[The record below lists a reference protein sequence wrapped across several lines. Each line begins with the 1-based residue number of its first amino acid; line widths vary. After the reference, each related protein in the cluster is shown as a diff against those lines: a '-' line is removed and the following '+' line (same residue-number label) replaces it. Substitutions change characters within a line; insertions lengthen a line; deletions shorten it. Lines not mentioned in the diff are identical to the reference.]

1 MITAQIS
8 IVTITYNDIVGL
20 KKTMESIDVNFN
32 FPYFYINHVIVDG
45 DSSDGTS
52 DFIKNIIDTRKI
64 KTILISEPDLGIYDA
79 MNKGVSNSSSD
90 FVLFINSGDLVLP
103 NFFDQLVYH
112 RLLTIL
118 YNPKYAGLA
127 LGCIYNFSGKK
138 YNVKPREINLLS
150 PRMPTLHQ
158 GIIYKRSVLVEIPYT
173 LNFKICGDFENICRI
188 IKKYKFDYIDI
199 NISELIAGGVSTIKP
214 FLLAKE
220 SFYIFKTNTSPNI
233 FNKILY
239 VLRLSLSLIVVQIL
253 FYSSNFF
260 QRNFSRF

>member
-20 KKTMESIDVNFN
+20 KKTIKSIDDNFN
-32 FPYFYINHVIVDG
+32 VSYYYINHVIIDG
-45 DSSDGTS
+45 DSTDGTS
-52 DFIKNIIDTRKI
+52 DFLKNIEQSREI
-64 KTILISEPDLGIYDA
+64 KTTLISEPDLGIYDA
-79 MNKGVSNSSSD
+79 MNKGVTNSSSD

-127 LGCIYNFSGKK
+127 LGCIYNFNGKK
-138 YNVKPREINLLS
+138 YNVKAREISILT

-188 IKKYKFDYIDI
+188 IKNYQFDFIDI
-199 NISELIAGGVSTIKP
+199 NISELIAGGVSTVKP
-214 FLLAKE
+214 LLLAKE
-220 SFYIFKTNTSPNI
+220 SFYIFKTNTSPNT

-239 VLRLSLSLIVVQIL
+239 VLRLSFSLIAVQIL
-253 FYSSNFF
+253 FYSSKLFPKKF
-260 QRNFSRF
+260 I